1 MTNKMLDLPT
11 DTSSYEDIV
20 SNNYYY
26 VDKTS
31 ALKSV
36 FEDDSSQVL
45 LITRPPYFG
54 KSLTMSMFNSFLSL
68 NYADPNDLSGHI
80 KLFNDKEI
88 YKDKAFCNKFMG
100 KYPVIFISFKEV
112 KGGTFKEA
120 YKKIVKEIFT
130 LVSSFNF
137 LQTSPKLD
145 DYDKQILNDL
155 LDYKCLSDLDNLV
168 TLGFSIRDLTKLLY
182 KHFDKKV
189 IILIDDYETPL
200 VEASKYGYY
209 REMEDLM
216 ASLYGS
222 SLKDTDKYVQKAVV
236 TGVIRPGSENFI
248 TAINNLWS
256 NTIFSR
262 SKFLS
267 TIIGF
272 TEKETFDLLDY
283 YGLSDLK
290 AEVKN
295 NCGGYNFNHHEMYY
309 PYGVI
314 SFCKDT
320 LKDPLKKQDKSG
332 VEAKSYCNSNSS
344 YDVVKEFL
352 EELLPCVSDD
362 LQTLVDGGS
371 VSKNIHVFIDH
382 EWLENYNSS
391 DFWDFLV
398 YSGYLTLAQNSMYVD
413 FEPVELVIPN
423 NKVKEYFKNNFLKL
437 DKRGK

>member
-20 SNNYYY
+20 KNNYYY

-36 FEDDSSQVL
+36 FEDDWSQVL
-45 LITRPPYFG
+45 LFTRPPYFG
-54 KSLTMSMFNSFLSL
+54 KTLTMSMFNSFLSL
-68 NYADPNDLSGHI
+68 NYDDPNDLSGHI

-182 KHFDKKV
+182 KHFDKDV

-200 VEASKYGYY
+200 VEASMYGYY
-209 REMEDLM
+209 MEMEDLM

-262 SKFLS
+262 GKFLS
-267 TIIGF
+267 NIIGF
-272 TEKETFDLLDY
+272 TEKETFDLLEY
-283 YGLSDLK
+283 YGLSEFK
-290 AEVKN
+290 AEVKK
-295 NCGGYNFNHHEMYY
+295 NCGGYNFNHHEMYC

-314 SFCKDT
+314 SLCKDT
-320 LKDPLKKQDKSG
+320 LKDPLKKQDKSCD
-332 VEAKSYCNSNSS
+332 EAKSYCNSNSNS
-344 YDVVKEFL
+344 SNEVVKKFL
-352 EELLPCVSDD
+352 AEILPSVSDD
-362 LQTLVDGGS
+362 FKTLVDGGS

-382 EWLENYNSS
+382 DWLENYNSS

-423 NKVKEYFKNNFLKL
+423 NKVKEYFKKSLKI
-437 DKRGK
+437 R

>member
-1 MTNKMLDLPT
+1 MLDLPT

-155 LDYKCLSDLDNLV
+155 LDYKCLSKTFTD
-168 TLGFSIRDLTKLLY
+168 RRTK
-182 KHFDKKV
+182 V
-189 IILIDDYETPL
+189 
-200 VEASKYGYY
+200 
-209 REMEDLM
+209 
-216 ASLYGS
+216 
-222 SLKDTDKYVQKAVV
+222 
-236 TGVIRPGSENFI
+236 
-248 TAINNLWS
+248 
-256 NTIFSR
+256 
-262 SKFLS
+262 
-267 TIIGF
+267 
-272 TEKETFDLLDY
+272 
-283 YGLSDLK
+283 
-290 AEVKN
+290 
-295 NCGGYNFNHHEMYY
+295 
-309 PYGVI
+309 
-314 SFCKDT
+314 
-320 LKDPLKKQDKSG
+320 
-332 VEAKSYCNSNSS
+332 
-344 YDVVKEFL
+344 
-352 EELLPCVSDD
+352 
-362 LQTLVDGGS
+362 
-371 VSKNIHVFIDH
+371 
-382 EWLENYNSS
+382 
-391 DFWDFLV
+391 
-398 YSGYLTLAQNSMYVD
+398 
-413 FEPVELVIPN
+413 
-423 NKVKEYFKNNFLKL
+423 
-437 DKRGK
+437 